1 MLPFT
6 GFDMFETTS
15 WTKYK
20 YRHRSRWIEPDMN
33 TTGWPPNFYI
43 SERGLFG
50 KCWSVDIPY
59 LPGRT
64 IHSFGIIYQNDI
76 FPNATRPSRYGFGVI
91 LHYPRQLS
99 RADFGTYEWK
109 SQEENPP
116 KQFTM
121 RYKIENTMVLKR
133 RNKATS
139 PCNEYW
145 KEDDNIIY
153 NKIFDR
159 VGCKPPYWKLDGS
172 GETFKDCTTETEL
185 GEIYNEAI
193 TIKTSLRHPPPC
205 QQLEKMIYIYDEFNW
220 LVDNWIVDG
229 TNSTERVFEILLEFF
244 DGTYMAIQQAKAY
257 DGQSLVGNA
266 GGYIGLFLG
275 YR

>member
-1 MLPFT
+1 
-6 GFDMFETTS
+6 MFETTT

-20 YRHRSRWIEPDMN
+20 YRHQPKWIEPDLN
-33 TTGWPPNFYI
+33 NTGWPPNFYI

-59 LPGRT
+59 MAGKT
-64 IHSFGIIYQNDI
+64 IHSFGIMYQSSI
-76 FPNATRPSRYGFGVI
+76 FPNNIRPQKYGFGII

-116 KQFTM
+116 NHYTM

-133 RNKATS
+133 RNKARA
-139 PCNEYW
+139 PCNERW
-145 KEDDNIIY
+145 KEDDTLIY
-153 NKIFDR
+153 DRIFKNAK
-159 VGCKPPYWKLDGS
+159 CKPPYWKMDGKENLMKNCTS
-172 GETFKDCTTETEL
+172 DGELAKIFQ
-185 GEIYNEAI
+185 EAI
-193 TIKTSLRHPPPC
+193 NVKTSTDHPLPC
-205 QQLEKMIYIYDEFNW
+205 QQLEKMIYIYDEFGW
-220 LVDNWIVDG
+220 LVDDWILDD
-229 TNSTERVFEILLEFF
+229 TNDTQKSFEILIEFF

-257 DGQSLVGNA
+257 DVESLIGNA

>member
-1 MLPFT
+1 
-6 GFDMFETTS
+6 MFETTT
-15 WTKYK
+15 WTKFKYK
-20 YRHRSRWIEPDMN
+20 HNPRWVEPDLN

-59 LPGRT
+59 MPKKT
-64 IHSFGIIYQNDI
+64 IHSFGIMYKTDL
-76 FPNATRPSRYGFGVI
+76 FPNNIRPQKYGFGII

-99 RADFGTYEWK
+99 RADFGTYEWQ

-116 KQFTM
+116 DHYTM

-133 RNKATS
+133 RNKAKF
-139 PCNEYW
+139 PCNERW
-145 KEDDNIIY
+145 KEDDTIIY
-153 NKIFDR
+153 DRIFKR
-159 VGCKPPYWKLDGS
+159 AQCKPPYWKI
-172 GETFKDCTTETEL
+172 GEDNSKDMKNCTSEQEV
-185 GEIYNEAI
+185 GEIFKEAI
-193 TIKTSLRHPPPC
+193 NIKTSPFHPPPC
-205 QQLEKMIYIYDEFNW
+205 QQLEKMIYIYDEFSW
-220 LVDNWIVDG
+220 LVDDWILDG
-229 TNSTERVFEILLEFF
+229 TNGTQKSFEILLEFF

-257 DGQSLVGNA
+257 DGQNLVGNA

>member
-1 MLPFT
+1 
-6 GFDMFETTS
+6 MFETTT

-20 YRHRSRWIEPDMN
+20 YRHQNRTSEPDVN
-33 TTGWPPNFYI
+33 VTGWPPNFYI

-59 LPGRT
+59 MPGKT
-64 IHSFGIIYQNDI
+64 IHSFGIMYSSNI
-76 FPNATRPSRYGFGVI
+76 FPNGIRPLKYGFGII

-99 RADFGTYEWK
+99 RADFGTYEWQ
-109 SQEENPP
+109 SQAENPP
-116 KQFTM
+116 KTYTM

-133 RNKATS
+133 RNKARA
-139 PCNEYW
+139 PCNERW
-145 KEDDNIIY
+145 KEDDNLIY
-153 NKIFDR
+153 ERIFNQIK
-159 VGCKPPYWKLDGS
+159 CKPPYWVLEGGKP
-172 GETFKDCTTETEL
+172 EIKNCTTDD
-185 GEIYNEAI
+185 EISQIFQEAI
-193 TIKTSLRHPPPC
+193 NIKTSANHPLPC

-220 LVDNWIVDG
+220 LVDDWILDG
-229 TNSTERVFEILLEFF
+229 TNKTERSFEILLEFF

-257 DGQSLVGNA
+257 DGQNLVGNA